1 MCEFG
6 IQVSRHWPWT
16 GLPHLALWH
25 HVGVTIGITLD
36 KNGSLYDPAGTESWN
51 MQIRYETTKLTMHPT
66 NNRRSPE
73 WFPCPRA
80 SSKNTSATWFWQN
93 NPNTSAAWFGEILQ
107 KIKILSATWFRRKY
121 WGRFWCS
128 WTNRKWPT
136 LIPDCDNSAATGQ
149 LVQQFKPNSAG
160 TQSWSDSASSTSG

>member
-1 MCEFG
+1 MIRQELNPETC
-6 IQVSRHWPWT
+6 R
-16 GLPHLALWH
+16 
-25 HVGVTIGITLD
+25 LD
-36 KNGSLYDPAGTESWN
+36 T
-51 MQIRYETTKLTMHPT
+51 ETTKLTMHPT

-149 LVQQFKPNSAG
+149 LVQQFKLGPLHGHKIELRYVCVPAY
-160 TQSWSDSASSTSG
+160 QSWWGASLGAVSTVLCTPCY